1 MIDDY
6 TTFLKKEMFCLRIDF
21 GSKRH
26 MKYDIPQIYDAIFVD
41 SPEIISINV
50 LMKGIANRHI
60 VIMSKPKPR
69 NIKRLL
75 DESIQDDPKVVPVKA

>member
-1 MIDDY
+1 
-6 TTFLKKEMFCLRIDF
+6 
-21 GSKRH
+21 
-26 MKYDIPQIYDAIFVD
+26 MKYDIPQIFDTIFVD
-41 SPEIISINV
+41 SPKIISMNV

>member
-1 MIDDY
+1 MI
-6 TTFLKKEMFCLRIDF
+6 L
-21 GSKRH
+21 
-26 MKYDIPQIYDAIFVD
+26 FVD
-41 SPEIISINV
+41 SPEIISMNV

>member
-1 MIDDY
+1 M
-6 TTFLKKEMFCLRIDF
+6 L
-21 GSKRH
+21 
-26 MKYDIPQIYDAIFVD
+26 FVD
-41 SPEIISINV
+41 SPEIISMNL

-60 VIMSKPKPR
+60 VTMDKPKPR